1 MGYTTN
7 IKGTGVIYVAEVP
20 YTIVYQIEKWM
31 ALSVFQKA
39 ANIDGDIVEKWLV
52 AIKSSEQGEN
62 ALER

>member
-1 MGYTTN
+1 
-7 IKGTGVIYVAEVP
+7 VIYVAEVP

-52 AIKSSEQGEN
+52 AIKSSE
-62 ALER
+62 